1 MTMDIIISEVLDAS
15 GFVCPL
21 PLLKTKQA
29 LARLKTGD
37 VLKVITTDAGSQR
50 DFRSFARL
58 SNVQLLHETAEND
71 TYYFWL
77 KKN

>member
-1 MTMDIIISEVLDAS
+1 MTMDIIVSEVLDAS
-15 GFVCPL
+15 GLVCPL

-29 LARLKTGD
+29 LAHLNTSD

-58 SNVQLLHETAEND
+58 SNIQLLHEVAKDD